1 MTKQKYRKILTAF
14 LFFSIITGCI
24 YYIHFIK
31 INIPDNIYI
40 APYENE
46 EIDFNIPFLGT
57 FTVEDEHK
65 DSIAAASVNL
75 MNSVSIDTSGNTSY
89 KMDIRLFGFIKLK
102 EVNVVVKEPES
113 VYVGGIPIGIH
124 LETKGILIV
133 DTGNI
138 KTEAREKESPSKGIL
153 TSGDYILEI
162 NNIKIT
168 DKAQMADIIQNSDDD
183 IVNMLI
189 NRNGEEVNVK
199 ISPVKDVE
207 NLRKIG
213 VWVRDDCQGLGTLTY
228 VDDNNRFGALGHAIC
243 EENTGCNVSIENG
256 YLYTA
261 RIWSIIKG
269 QKGKPGEVVG
279 SINYGEKNN
288 LGIIKKNTSK
298 GIYGT
303 VNQSIFAYLDNNKV
317 YTSYKQNIKTGP
329 AYIRSFVNGEI
340 KDYKIIINN
349 ISFNEKEK
357 NKGIIFEII
366 DENLIE
372 TTNGIIQ
379 GMSGSPIL
387 QDGRIIG
394 AVTHVFVNDPEKGY
408 GIFIENMLDE
418 N

>member
-1 MTKQKYRKILTAF
+1 
-14 LFFSIITGCI
+14 
-24 YYIHFIK
+24 
-31 INIPDNIYI
+31 
-40 APYENE
+40 
-46 EIDFNIPFLGT
+46 
-57 FTVEDEHK
+57 
-65 DSIAAASVNL
+65 
-75 MNSVSIDTSGNTSY
+75 
-89 KMDIRLFGFIKLK
+89 MDIRLFGFIKLK

-138 KTEAREKESPSKGIL
+138 KTEAGEKESPSKGIL

-349 ISFNEKEK
+349 VSFNEKEK

>member
-1 MTKQKYRKILTAF
+1 
-14 LFFSIITGCI
+14 
-24 YYIHFIK
+24 
-31 INIPDNIYI
+31 
-40 APYENE
+40 
-46 EIDFNIPFLGT
+46 
-57 FTVEDEHK
+57 
-65 DSIAAASVNL
+65 
-75 MNSVSIDTSGNTSY
+75 
-89 KMDIRLFGFIKLK
+89 
-102 EVNVVVKEPES
+102 
-113 VYVGGIPIGIH
+113 
-124 LETKGILIV
+124 
-133 DTGNI
+133 
-138 KTEAREKESPSKGIL
+138 
-153 TSGDYILEI
+153 
-162 NNIKIT
+162 
-168 DKAQMADIIQNSDDD
+168 MADIIQNSDDD

-303 VNQSIFAYLDNNKV
+303 VNQSIFAYLGNNKV

-349 ISFNEKEK
+349 VSFNEKEK

-394 AVTHVFVNDPEKGY
+394 AVTHVFVNDPAKGY

-418 N
+418 NK